1 MKTLIH
7 LTCELTVQWI
17 ATVPDTTALFAG
29 AVITA
34 N

>member
-1 MKTLIH
+1 MKTLIQ
-7 LTCELTVQWI
+7 LTFELTLHSI

-34 N
+34 S